1 MRSTWT
7 KTLKH
12 RIGLAGSAPTLAL
25 GLALAGSLAGL
36 AGCLVTNQNHCGLNQ
51 GACSNGLMC
60 SVCAVDNNGCVTP
73 DEIVDAAC
81 MFGGETTS
89 GPTSATEPLTGS
101 TSPTTTEST
110 VDPSGTTTAVN
121 PTTTGDPTTD
131 NTATTV
137 DPTLTG
143 SESTVG
149 PDCMG
154 DMVGNPQCGGD
165 LPYCIDEK
173 CVSCMGQ
180 NCGLIEP
187 GKPAC
192 EETSGLCVECLQHS
206 DCLNDDKPACDEDT
220 ATCRTCSD
228 HDECPATACDLETGM
243 CLPESCVFYV
253 DLTKSGEFPCDDA
266 GAGTTQQTPLCTLQK
281 AATLLQAD
289 KPCTIKLKAGTQP
302 QSAPTVIPAGNIT
315 VAIIHYGDTL
325 PSLQVPNDPA
335 ITIQAG
341 NRVYMRRIA
350 ITNSP
355 PTANPAIECTG
366 AVLWLDNQRISNTR
380 TALHALDCKIHVRQS
395 IIFGHTF
402 GGLDIQGTDVSK
414 AQLWLENSYITSM
427 TSSIFGAV
435 RLIGAAKADVLYSTI
450 ALVKSVVPPFECIG
464 GFSGTINVRNSA
476 VIGPDPRFGA
486 GCKDKVTVTTS
497 YESTESMQPELV
509 GTFSTFNGGQ
519 LQAKIDGPLT
529 DVAVWKTGDP
539 KVDQD
544 GSPRPQV
551 DGVADYAG
559 ADQPVR

>member
-1 MRSTWT
+1 MRPTWT
-7 KTLKH
+7 KTLLH
-12 RIGLAGSAPTLAL
+12 RTASAPALAWALAL
-25 GLALAGSLAGL
+25 GGSLAGL

-51 GACSNGLMC
+51 GSCGDGLMC
-60 SVCAVDNNGCVTP
+60 SVCAVDNNGCVAP
-73 DEIVDAAC
+73 DEIVDAGC
-81 MFGGETTS
+81 MFGGGTTG
-89 GPTSATEPLTGS
+89 GPTSATEPLTTS
-101 TSPTTTEST
+101 TSPTTTAT
-110 VDPSGTTTAVN
+110 TGDPTGTTTAVN

-131 NTATTV
+131 NTASTTD
-137 DPTLTG
+137 DPTLTSG
-143 SESTVG
+143 ETTVG

-154 DMVGNPQCGGD
+154 EVVGNPMCGGD
-165 LPYCIDEK
+165 QPYCIDLK

-192 EETSGLCVECLQHS
+192 EETSGLCVECLTHS
-206 DCLNDDKPACDEDT
+206 DCLNDDKPACDADT
-220 ATCRTCSD
+220 ATCKACSD
-228 HDECPATACDLETGM
+228 HAECPTTACDLETGM
-243 CLPESCVFYV
+243 CLPESCVFFV

-266 GAGTTQQTPLCTLQK
+266 GPGTTQQTPLCTLQK

-289 KPCTIKLKAGTQP
+289 KPCTIKVKAGSQFQT
-302 QSAPTVIPAGNIT
+302 APTIIPAGNIT

-366 AVLWLDNQRISNTR
+366 ASLWLDNQRISNTR
-380 TALHALDCKIHVRQS
+380 TALHALDCRVHVRQS

-427 TSSIFGAV
+427 TSSVFGAV

-450 ALVKSVVPPFECIG
+450 ALVKSIVPPFECIG
-464 GFSGTINVRNSA
+464 GFSGSINVRNSA

-486 GCKDKVTVTTS
+486 GCGNKVTITTT
-497 YESTESMQPELV
+497 YESTESMQPELT

-519 LQAKIDGPLT
+519 FQAKVDGPLT
-529 DVAVWKTGDP
+529 DGAVWKTGDP
-539 KVDQD
+539 KIDQD
-544 GSPRPQV
+544 GTPRPKV
-551 DGVADYAG
+551 DGAADYAG
-559 ADQPVR
+559 ADRPIR